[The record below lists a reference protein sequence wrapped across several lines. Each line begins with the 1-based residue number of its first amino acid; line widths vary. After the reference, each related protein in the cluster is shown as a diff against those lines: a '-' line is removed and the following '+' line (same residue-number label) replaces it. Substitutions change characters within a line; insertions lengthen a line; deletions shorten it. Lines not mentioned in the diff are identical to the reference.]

1 MHEQDTLQK
10 ASTSNGSLSLSLAS
24 IVGSIG
30 SLATLR
36 ALLLHS
42 LLEMKLTR
50 FDEDEM
56 MAFLNIIGK
65 VWSMV
70 TGISS
75 NVSDSLPDATCITT
89 WIYVHYWSYC
99 TARLKRLYE
108 SLKFTHGSD
117 KYTRNAISNSTVTEV
132 KFLHLVLYTV
142 ERGRA

>member
-10 ASTSNGSLSLSLAS
+10 APTANGSLSLSLAS

-65 VWSMV
+65 V
-70 TGISS
+70 
-75 NVSDSLPDATCITT
+75 
-89 WIYVHYWSYC
+89 
-99 TARLKRLYE
+99 
-108 SLKFTHGSD
+108 
-117 KYTRNAISNSTVTEV
+117 
-132 KFLHLVLYTV
+132 
-142 ERGRA
+142 